1 VQSVMTGKNFI
12 SKNKK
17 RINNDHKCQRNIF
30 RILVIIISKKMVRA
44 SFHNKSLSI
53 YKLHNQNVVNLYD
66 RH

>member
-1 VQSVMTGKNFI
+1 MTGKNFI

-53 YKLHNQNVVNLYD
+53 YKLH
-66 RH
+66 